1 MYRFQIRR
9 LAIFILAAIGLF
21 GFNSTLGQLYRNGC
35 VQHILT
41 VMATPQP
48 TLPGSQAPLVT
59 RYLGLPVVDKLL
71 TIGAVLWAHVTDG
84 SAPAL
89 SLYAVQFGGQLVPV
103 FLIMIIEASRRGN
116 THNPL
121 FL

>member
-35 VQHILT
+35 VQHILND
-41 VMATPQP
+41 MATPQP

-59 RYLGLPVVDKLL
+59 RNLGLPVVDKML
-71 TIGAVLWAHVTDG
+71 TKGAVLWDHVTDG

-89 SLYAVQFGGQLVPV
+89 YLYAVHFGGQLVPV
-103 FLIMIIEASRRGN
+103 FLIMIFEASRRVN